1 MNNNKEKIIF
11 SWSTGKD
18 STLALYEIL
27 KSEKYEVVSLLTT
40 VTRDYDR
47 VTMHGVRRVLL
58 EKQAEAIG
66 LPLTEMFISPSATN
80 EEYEKQMGEALARFQ
95 QQGVTG
101 VAFGDIF
108 LEDLR
113 TYREEKLARIGMKA
127 IFPLWKRDTTELI
140 RGFVASGFKAVITCA
155 DSRVLSKTVV
165 GRYIDASFLSLLPAG
180 IDPAGEN
187 GEYHS
192 FAFDGPLFR
201 KPVAFTVGET
211 VLRDSFYFCDLI
223 PD

>member
-1 MNNNKEKIIF
+1 MKDKREKIIF

-27 KSEKYEVVSLLTT
+27 KSGNYEVVSLLTT
-40 VTRDYDR
+40 LTREYDR
-47 VTMHGVRRVLL
+47 VTMHGVRRALL
-58 EKQAEAIG
+58 EKQAEATG

-108 LEDLR
+108 LDDLR
-113 TYREEKLARIGMKA
+113 KYREEKLAGIGMKG
-127 IFPLWKRDTTELI
+127 IFPLWKRDTTEI
-140 RGFVASGFKAVITCA
+140 IGHFVASGFKAVITCA
-155 DSRVLSKTVV
+155 DSRILPMSFAGK
-165 GRYIDASFLSLLPAG
+165 YIDGSFLASLPAG
-180 IDPAGEN
+180 IDPAGEK

-192 FAFDGPLFR
+192 FAFGGPLFR
-201 KPVAFTVGET
+201 RPIAFTMGEV
-211 VLRDSFYFCDLI
+211 VLRDSFYFCDLV
-223 PD
+223 PG